1 MLLSL
6 DDDESDPT
14 SHGSSLS
21 EASNRWSLLPL
32 LGLSEKGIGVLD

>member
-6 DDDESDPT
+6 DDDERGPM

-21 EASNRWSLLPL
+21 EASNSWSLLPL
-32 LGLSEKGIGVLD
+32 LGLSVKGIGELD